1 MKPAGTRRF
10 ASETVTVT
18 VDRALDD
25 ALLAL
30 ARDVAGGVIDVL
42 EGMASQTV
50 DATKAKWY
58 TMVRKRSGRSG
69 AGTKYRMEIRGDTIR
84 AIVYNDAKTGLV
96 KRDLNVDAQGRL
108 LPGKET
114 KSGRF
119 EATTESYAYFVHSPL
134 PLSTIVKYTPI
145 DEYRKLMSLWR
156 KERRLPPGY
165 IARDYVDKKG
175 RSRPVGIAR
184 IIKNPLASDGKT
196 LWSTLAVKGSKA
208 VIKSELIELDRAL
221 QAAGKKF
228 RER

>member
-84 AIVYNDAKTGLV
+84 AVIYNDAKALA
-96 KRDLNVDAQGRL
+96 KRDLNVDDQGRL
-108 LPGKET
+108 RPGKE
-114 KSGRF
+114 KKADWI

-134 PLSTIVKYTPI
+134 PLSTILKATPI

-228 RER
+228 RGR

>member
-84 AIVYNDAKTGLV
+84 AIVYNDAKALA
-96 KRDLNVDAQGRL
+96 KRDLNVDDQGRL
-108 LPGKET
+108 RPGKE
-114 KSGRF
+114 KKADWIV
-119 EATTESYAYFVHSPL
+119 ATTESYAYFVHSPL
-134 PLSTIVKYTPI
+134 PLSTIAKYTPI
-145 DEYRKLMSLWR
+145 EEYRKLMSLWR